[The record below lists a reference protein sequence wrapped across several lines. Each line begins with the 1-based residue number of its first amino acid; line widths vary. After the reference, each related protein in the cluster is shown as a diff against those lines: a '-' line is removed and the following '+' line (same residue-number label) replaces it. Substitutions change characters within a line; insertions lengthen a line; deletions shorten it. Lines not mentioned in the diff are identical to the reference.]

1 MNMPAVGTDP
11 GRLLGLFEH
20 GLPFDVGKQG
30 IIPFHMLLFD
40 FRNQLKQDRNII
52 ESFFP
57 GLLRKIGIHLLPLV
71 LLPGRCILEVFGGG
85 GHLAVVENPEPD
97 FRMFL
102 FIVCGLIED
111 VANLLVTVLP
121 RFRCEIGVLVA
132 RLRFPRKRSHQ
143 IGFGFRA
150 FENFHKNSLPF
161 AVLELVCTRG
171 GCLIPVF
178 VTFPIQVLILLYGG
192 GRKERVSK
200 YETAHA
206 PFDLRMGCFVSGP
219 GSDRLAVNR
228 Q

>member
-1 MNMPAVGTDP
+1 MPAGGMPVWALDTPPGKRFFRVDCRLPPRVATGGFFIRKKPPVILLSARIKLLIIVRPDLEPCLRLFADRADLGRLGALMNMPAVETDP

-20 GLPFDVGKQG
+20 GLPFDVGKEG

-85 GHLAVVENPEPD
+85 RHLAVVENPEPD

-132 RLRFPRKRSHQ
+132 RLRFAGKR
-143 IGFGFRA
+143 
-150 FENFHKNSLPF
+150 
-161 AVLELVCTRG
+161 
-171 GCLIPVF
+171 
-178 VTFPIQVLILLYGG
+178 
-192 GRKERVSK
+192 
-200 YETAHA
+200 
-206 PFDLRMGCFVSGP
+206 
-219 GSDRLAVNR
+219 RL
-228 Q
+228 